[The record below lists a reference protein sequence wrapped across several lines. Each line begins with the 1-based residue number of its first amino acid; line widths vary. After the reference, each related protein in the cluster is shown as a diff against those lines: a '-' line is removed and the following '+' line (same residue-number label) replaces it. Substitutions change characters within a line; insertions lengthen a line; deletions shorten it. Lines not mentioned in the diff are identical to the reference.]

1 LAAFDSM
8 TAYLLV
14 VHALNLFAP
23 AAALAWLMALLAPV
37 LAGPRAGQLR
47 MGWRRRFLWGL
58 LVNTLVVLASLFF
71 ASPGKVLVYAALVLA
86 SALTQAVL
94 LGLWRR

>member
-1 LAAFDSM
+1 
-8 TAYLLV
+8 
-14 VHALNLFAP
+14 
-23 AAALAWLMALLAPV
+23 
-37 LAGPRAGQLR
+37 

-71 ASPGKVLVYAALVLA
+71 ASPGKALVYAALVLA